1 MQNVFKNK
9 NFVMLFCG
17 MVLLWEEALA
27 ADNIPK
33 YGPKEAPYAIPLS
46 HDHRYMQ
53 NPAHP
58 AVDYWNLASFYD
70 AQFNE
75 LACSVASVAMI
86 LNGMM
91 RARHTLQ
98 AVDTNITQSKLV
110 QKIHTEN
117 WEARVMPGG
126 YNGKVGLSLS
136 QLEEVLKAS
145 LRQYGVTNYEI
156 DRMEVT
162 QMNSSVLSAFRRAL
176 TANERNRHDF
186 ILIHFVQDVVTESP
200 GGPYPHVSPIGAYD
214 KFTRRVLV
222 MDVDR
227 EWYEPYWVSDKR
239 LLLAM
244 FQKTE
249 KCGQGGYLWI
259 RLK

>member
-1 MQNVFKNK
+1 
-9 NFVMLFCG
+9 MLFCG
-17 MVLLWEEALA
+17 MVLFWEEALA

-98 AVDTNITQSKLV
+98 AVDTNITQSKLI

-162 QMNSSVLSAFRRAL
+162 QMNPSVLTAFRRAL

-244 FQKTE
+244 SQKTE